1 MTEEKQQPPVAPE
14 PPAVEPEPMAAVP
27 ESEPAPEPKPAP
39 SQPPR
44 RGGRALAL
52 LALLLALAAGAGTGY
67 LWWQERQRPEVKL
80 PDIPDVAAEV
90 ERRVAPLQ
98 SAMADLRGELTQA
111 VADLR
116 SELDQSVAEVRREAE
131 RLSAGRDGVDR
142 ALARIEEDAN
152 RRLGGLERRLT
163 NLEGGLAALA
173 DARSST
179 TAELALAETEF
190 LLRSANERL
199 QLFNDPRGAQTAL
212 GLAEAR
218 LESVDDPIYSSVRQT
233 LAGHVQALRS
243 VELPDRV
250 ALSGRLLALAGNSV
264 EWPLDARRS
273 LQVSG
278 TNLLTPSAADAGL
291 WQRFKEVL
299 SSVVVVHRE
308 KQAEAVLL
316 TLEEER
322 LLRENVRL
330 QLQVAQLAAVRG
342 EQSLYESAID
352 TVSGWLGDYYDGE
365 SALVADALAQLT
377 ELGQIDLNPD
387 LPDIGAAL
395 KQLRSVR
402 AANALAGEIEG
413 AQ

>member
-1 MTEEKQQPPVAPE
+1 MTEDKEQPPVAAE
-14 PPAVEPEPMAAVP
+14 APAVEPETP
-27 ESEPAPEPKPAP
+27 EPEPAPPPQPAP
-39 SQPPR
+39 AKPPR
-44 RGGRALAL
+44 RGGRSLAL
-52 LALLLALAAGAGTGY
+52 LALLLALGAGAGTGY
-67 LWWQERQRPEVKL
+67 LWWQERQRLEVALPE
-80 PDIPDVAAEV
+80 IPDVATEV
-90 ERRVAPLQ
+90 ERRTRPLQ
-98 SAMADLRGELTQA
+98 TALDELRG
-111 VADLR
+111 
-116 SELDQSVAEVRREAE
+116 ELDQSVAGIRREAE
-131 RLSAGRDGVDR
+131 RLAAGRDGVDR
-142 ALARIEEDAN
+142 ALARIEEDAT
-152 RRLGGLERRLT
+152 RSFSGLERRIA
-163 NLEGGLAALA
+163 NLEAGLATLA
-173 DARSST
+173 DARSNT
-179 TAELALAETEF
+179 TAELALVETEF
-190 LLRSANERL
+190 LLRSASERL
-199 QLFNDPRGAQTAL
+199 RLFNDPRGAQTAL
-212 GLAEAR
+212 SLAQAR
-218 LESVDDPIYSSVRQT
+218 LESLDDPVYAGVRQT

-342 EQSLYESAID
+342 EQSLYGSAID
-352 TVSGWLGDYYDGE
+352 TVSGWLGQYYDAE
-365 SALVADALAQLT
+365 SALVSDALGQLA
-377 ELGQIDLNPD
+377 ELRQIDLNPE
-387 LPDIGAAL
+387 LPDISAAL

-402 AANALAGEIEG
+402 AADALAGDAEG
-413 AQ
+413 AP